1 MSQTCTTATTSN
13 AIASTSRLL
22 LTPRK
27 PAAARSPRP
36 LEARRAAY
44 RYTFSAASTAPVLA
58 RDVHELVEDRADEQ
72 RDTFFWLGTN
82 PVRTVT
88 VVGVVVDTWQ
98 RETIIGFSIDDGTA
112 TIECTQ
118 RHKSPTPSHLPWVGD
133 TVRATGKVYVRRRGG
148 DKEHKLEVEHGAWST
163 VAAGVEPL
171 HVLNVLRMHTER
183 YSKPFDIPT
192 SVAPPP
198 PPTQPASPVKSQPA
212 TPSTSSIRTPETLRV
227 SRIRLELEKTPTKNR
242 RPPLATSAWAP
253 APAPSLTSTLA
264 STQAPSQ
271 SHLTHPAN
279 LRTKQRT
286 RNTFRIYVK
295 AYMCASPSQIRAGEG
310 GVFGLPHPKDGSKSV
325 TSVGA
330 DVSITSTL
338 PSESQ
343 ARWSPVRTPQAKRRR
358 LDTGPDNDEEQTT
371 PRASALADDSA
382 TIGFTRAFLES
393 VPELAQLAS
402 AVARVERHLNPKPTT
417 RPHTREEKEASDAQ
431 AGREIFL
438 WAIRS
443 LMDDGAIVLHHD
455 EGPVWSRSTSNSSI
469 TVLNGGTQ
477 DAFVPVTND
486 LLREPVREIVRAL
499 KEKAKA
505 NGKEKATADQ
515 VLRVM
520 KRDDRWRCLGVWD
533 VQAVLDEGL

>member
-1 MSQTCTTATTSN
+1 MFC
-13 AIASTSRLL
+13 I
-22 LTPRK
+22 
-27 PAAARSPRP
+27 
-36 LEARRAAY
+36 
-44 RYTFSAASTAPVLA
+44 V
-58 RDVHELVEDRADEQ
+58 
-72 RDTFFWLGTN
+72 
-82 PVRTVT
+82 
-88 VVGVVVDTWQ
+88 
-98 RETIIGFSIDDGTA
+98 DDGTA

-118 RHKSPTPSHLPWVGD
+118 RHKSPTPPHLPWVGD

-148 DKEHKLEVEHGAWST
+148 DKEHKLEVEHNAWSKFIAFVSDPHAHVQFSGR

-198 PPTQPASPVKSQPA
+198 STQPASPLKSQPA
-212 TPSTSSIRTPETLRV
+212 TPSTSSVRTPETIRASRV
-227 SRIRLELEKTPTKNR
+227 RLELEKTPTKNR
-242 RPPLATSAWAP
+242 RPPLSTSTWAP
-253 APAPSLTSTLA
+253 APAPAPSSTSTLA
-264 STQAPSQ
+264 CTQPPVP

-286 RNTFRIYVK
+286 RNTFRIYIK

-325 TSVGA
+325 AGVGA

-343 ARWSPVRTPQAKRRR
+343 ARWSPVRTPQPKRRK
-358 LDTGPDNDEEQTT
+358 LDPAPGDDEEQTT
-371 PRASALADDSA
+371 PRAPALADDAA

-393 VPELAQLAS
+393 VPELAQLAT
-402 AVARVERHLNPKPTT
+402 AVARVERHLNPTTTAATKP

-443 LMDDGAIVLHHD
+443 LMDDGAIVLH
-455 EGPVWSRSTSNSSI
+455 ST
-469 TVLNGGTQ
+469 
-477 DAFVPVTND
+477 
-486 LLREPVREIVRAL
+486 LR
-499 KEKAKA
+499 
-505 NGKEKATADQ
+505 
-515 VLRVM
+515 
-520 KRDDRWRCLGVWD
+520 
-533 VQAVLDEGL
+533 